1 MVAALKVDPEHLWA
15 AYQESG
21 SLRGAARIT
30 GISHMI
36 IRKHLL
42 ANGYCIDKPAANP
55 QSMSP
60 KFKLYCRPEQ
70 FEKLDELAHKN
81 GLRSRHEMARILLDQ
96 AIAAIDPSWE
106 LLGTE
111 SSKQINA

>member
-1 MVAALKVDPEHLWA
+1 MVAALKVDPEKLWA
-15 AYQESG
+15 AYQEAG

-42 ANGYCIDKPAANP
+42 ANGYCIEKPDSNT

-70 FEKLDELAHKN
+70 FEKLDELARKN
-81 GLRSRHEMARILLDQ
+81 GVSGRHEMARILLDH
-96 AIAAIDPSWE
+96 AIAAIDPEWQ
-106 LLGTE
+106 E
-111 SSKQINA
+111 SEKKQLKH